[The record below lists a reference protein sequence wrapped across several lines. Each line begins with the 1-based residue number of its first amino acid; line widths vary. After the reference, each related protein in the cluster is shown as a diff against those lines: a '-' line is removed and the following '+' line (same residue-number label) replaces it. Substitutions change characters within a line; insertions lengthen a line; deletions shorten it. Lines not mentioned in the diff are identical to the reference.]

1 MRYVKILAVS
11 ELLTRPLR
19 EAFESGEMSWCHDDN
34 SVTLLQAGE
43 LATNPCNNAGA
54 FEGSSSVANFNLACV
69 DEDVLYGNQKRFT
82 NMGIGERGT

>member
-19 EAFESGEMSWCHDDN
+19 EAFESGKMSWCHDDN
-34 SVTLLQAGE
+34 SVTLLQAGD
-43 LATNPCNNAGA
+43 LATNPC
-54 FEGSSSVANFNLACV
+54 SSVANFNLACV